1 MLHFDGDAKTQAI
14 LEAAWTVFSTY
25 GYRKTS
31 MDDIARA
38 ARMSRPALYLHFRN
52 KEDVFRTLT
61 GLWYDHAE
69 GDLRVAL
76 SGPGDVVAQLGAGF
90 AAQCGPLMEAVL
102 TSPHGMELMD
112 SGAAV
117 AADVV
122 AAGEERLRAVYA
134 DWLAAGRAAGRMTYA
149 GTPEDMARAFA
160 SAVKGLKMAA
170 EDFASYKRGLAQLAD
185 LMGRGLSAA

>member
-1 MLHFDGDAKTQAI
+1 MLQFDGDARTQAI
-14 LEAAWTVFSTY
+14 LEAAWPVFSTY

-38 ARMSRPALYLHFRN
+38 AGMSRPALYLHFRN

-61 GLWYDHAE
+61 SLWYDQGAAE
-69 GDLRVAL
+69 LRAAL
-76 SGPGDVVAQLGAGF
+76 CGSGDVVAQLSAGF

-102 TSPHGMELMD
+102 TSPHGMELID

-122 AAGEERLRAVYA
+122 AEGEARLRAVYA
-134 DWLAAGRAAGRMTYA
+134 DWLGAGRAAGRMTYA
-149 GTPEDMARAFA
+149 GTPAEMAGTLA
-160 SAVKGLKMAA
+160 SAVKGLKIAA

-185 LMGRGLSAA
+185 LMGRGLAAR